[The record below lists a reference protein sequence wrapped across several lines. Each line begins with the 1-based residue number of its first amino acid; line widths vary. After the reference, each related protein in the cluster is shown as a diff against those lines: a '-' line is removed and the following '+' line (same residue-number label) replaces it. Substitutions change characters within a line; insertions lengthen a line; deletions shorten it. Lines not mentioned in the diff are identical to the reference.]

1 MTLTAQ
7 DAQTIRG
14 QLAGAKIKPHKAT
27 ELLKALRA
35 GQRAKQN
42 GWSRELC
49 PYDDEA
55 GVYYFRC
62 GFDGYSLHDIAKA
75 QYNLQGLSAADPVFI
90 INRPVLVRER
100 FTGGWNETGQAFI
113 Q

>member
-7 DAQTIRG
+7 DAQTIKG
-14 QLAGAKIKPHKAT
+14 QLAGAKTRPHKST
-27 ELLKALRA
+27 DPVKAHQA
-35 GQRAKQN
+35 GQRAKQH
-42 GWSRELC
+42 GWSRDLC
-49 PYDDEA
+49 PFDDEA

-62 GFDGYSLHDIAKA
+62 GFDGYSLRDIALA
-75 QYNLQGLSAADPVFI
+75 QYTMQGLSATDPVFI
-90 INRPVLVRER
+90 VNRPVLVRER